1 MKFLKMIPEQLKNS
15 PETIQFNEVIAYID
29 IHYNFTPAK
38 FTNGDTVNEENQN
51 NGSCKI
57 FSFARLNQLTEEET
71 LSLFGDFY
79 KEDVL
84 KNPEGADH
92 QNIRNFMKT
101 GWDGI
106 SFEKEALQEK

>member
-1 MKFLKMIPEQLKNS
+1 MISEQLRNS

-29 IHYNFTPAK
+29 THYDFTPAK
-38 FTNGDTVNEENQN
+38 FTNGNTVNKENQN

-57 FSFARLNQLTEEET
+57 FSFARLNNLSEEET

-79 KEDVL
+79 REDVL
-84 KNPEGADH
+84 KNPEGTDH

-106 SFEKEALQEK
+106 LFEKEALQEK